1 MTKEHYE
8 MGLYIVDL
16 YEIVLQIL
24 MFIWLWEI
32 IAPIR
37 QGKKKWSVFI
47 CLFSVNLASFLWKGH
62 PVWLRHLLF
71 VLAVLSCYMAV
82 SGEYKGLKKGLK
94 HNLNTLVTPVFIILL
109 FYNLN
114 ALSFLMQLGSYQPIE
129 RLLLADIDTGRSME
143 DIVQYYHQVTIGVFI
158 QGIVYTF
165 FFVTMV
171 AILSR
176 LVKRPLQMNGQDMIF
191 LSVLNIVG
199 RMFALMIVD
208 IVVVPGTQEMFYLFE
223 MRTEMAWKIPCVALL
238 LFAGEVSAIYIY
250 QRYHAL
256 LQEREQHFMEKQQ
269 VHAMKE
275 RMEEVEHFYDGICRM
290 KHEMRNHLTNVKGL
304 AVNGSFQEMEQYVEK
319 MDKSLNEFGLELQ
332 TGNAVTDVIIN
343 DRKKQADRQKAV
355 FQAEFAYPKDAGFD
369 AYDIGI
375 ILSNLLRNA
384 LEACESVKGDEA
396 FITLI
401 GKRKKRFFWIEVVN
415 SFCGKP
421 EFDSITG
428 LPVSTKEEHALHGIG
443 LSNVKYVAEKYMG
456 DLEIQIENNEFHVM
470 VLLQENRK
478 GIHIL

>member
-1 MTKEHYE
+1 MAKEHYE
-8 MGLYIVDL
+8 ISLYIVDV
-16 YEIVLQIL
+16 YEIVLQIF

-32 IAPIR
+32 VAPIR
-37 QGKKKWSVFI
+37 KAKRKWFAFI
-47 CLFSVNLASFLWKGH
+47 GLLFVNMMFFLRKGN

-71 VLAVLSCYMAV
+71 VLMALVCYMAV
-82 SGEYKGLKKGLK
+82 TDEYKGLKKGLK
-94 HNLNTLVTPVFIILL
+94 HNLNTLVTPVFVILL

-114 ALSFLMQLGSYQPIE
+114 ALSVLMEMGLYQPIE
-129 RLLLADIDTGRSME
+129 RLLLADVDTGRSME
-143 DIVQYYHQVTIGVFI
+143 DIVRYYHQVTIGVFI
-158 QGIVYTF
+158 QGIGYTF

-171 AILSR
+171 AVLSR
-176 LVKRPLQMNGQDMIF
+176 LVKKPLQMNGQDMIF

-199 RMFALMIVD
+199 RMFALMVVD
-208 IVVVPGTQEMFYLFE
+208 IVVVPGTQEVFYLFE

-238 LFAGEVSAIYIY
+238 LFAGEASAIYIY

-256 LQEREQHFMEKQQ
+256 LQEREKHFMEKQQ

-275 RMEEVEHFYDGICRM
+275 RMEEVEQFYDGIRRM

-343 DRKKQADRQKAV
+343 DRKKQAERQQTT
-355 FQAEFAYPKDAGFD
+355 FRAEFAYPKDAGFD

-375 ILSNLLRNA
+375 ILSNLLQNA
-384 LEACESVKGDEA
+384 LEACKSVKGEGA
-396 FITLI
+396 FIRLSSR
-401 GKRKKRFFWIEVVN
+401 RKKKFFYIEVSN
-415 SFCGKP
+415 SYSGKI
-421 EFDSITG
+421 EFDSVTG
-428 LPVSTKEEHALHGIG
+428 LPISTKADTALHGLG

-456 DLEIQIENNEFHVM
+456 DMEIQIVENEFHVM
-470 VLLQENRK
+470 VLLQENTT
-478 GIHIL
+478 